1 MKLSDVHAHL
11 SDCRICPTD
20 LPARNALPYLA
31 AFSVLTRIEGVP
43 LLVYDNAG
51 TAFAQ
56 CFPKTSM
63 PSSATAHFGSDVAG
77 YNSWRNL
84 ILDALLLSAGA
95 QVDTDAWD
103 GLRRVARICRGRAFA
118 NRLYHVSSRVPQGTP
133 PRNLTSLIAL
143 EIDSS
148 LTGQDSRS
156 FRQGLGAIDA
166 LQDEAL
172 AQKIGILPPAT
183 IGKLPKLTDH
193 LRHFPLP
200 PALAEFWTGARST
213 DQNALSFVWRIARL
227 ACVFTDADNPTPAT
241 FFADGRDKH
250 LADLDPQDFGLRRPS
265 RGTYWTY
272 LSRLSCR
279 FRSLGGV
286 GLPKGLTEVERRW
299 SEVKSLALQHAAF
312 SSARVRN
319 LAAVS
324 TPAINEEL
332 SPSELA
338 PEWFKGKIATLS
350 GAKRRAFLSAC
361 YLIDELRAVS
371 VDELHLFP
379 PEGTGV
385 QRQRKRQQQG

>member
-1 MKLSDVHAHL
+1 MKLSDVHARL
-11 SDCRICPTD
+11 TDGRICPAD

-31 AFSVLTRIEGVP
+31 ALSVLTRIEGVP
-43 LLVYDNAG
+43 LFVYDNAG
-51 TAFAQ
+51 TAFAE
-56 CFPKTSM
+56 CFPKTTM

-84 ILDALLLSAGA
+84 ILDALLLSGGA

-118 NRLYHVSSRVPQGTP
+118 NRLYHVSSRLPQGTTP
-133 PRNLTSLIAL
+133 KNLNSLMAF
-143 EIDSS
+143 EIDAS

-156 FRQGLGAIDA
+156 FRQGLGALDA
-166 LQDEAL
+166 LHDEAL
-172 AQKIGILPPAT
+172 ARRVGILPPSM

-193 LRHFPLP
+193 SRHCPLP
-200 PALAEFWTGARST
+200 PDLSEFWTGASSP

-227 ACVFTDADNPTPAT
+227 AGVFTEADNPTPAT
-241 FFADGRDKH
+241 FFADGRGKH
-250 LADLDPQDFGLRRPS
+250 LADLDPQDFGLLRPS
-265 RGTYWTY
+265 QKTYCIY
-272 LSRLSCR
+272 LRRLSCR

-286 GLPKGLTEVERRW
+286 GLPDGVNEVEQRW
-299 SEVKSLALQHAAF
+299 SEVKNLALQHSAF
-312 SSARVRN
+312 SMARVGN

-324 TPAINEEL
+324 TPAINQEL
-332 SPSELA
+332 SPPELA

-350 GAKRRAFLSAC
+350 GAKRRSFLSAC

-371 VDELHLFP
+371 ADELHLFP